1 MICTGSRSRGLRL
14 ANRDNYLLIFLAIF
28 LAINLLCVGGTE
40 AHESFEF
47 GRPLYQFFSTREYLA
62 DNQNWGVVQD
72 RQGLLLFGNDNLV
85 LQYDGQRWE
94 HIPVPGGSAIQGLA
108 VNDDGEIW
116 VGGVDQLGRLG
127 HEGDRYKF
135 LTAKGAKGLPGNLG
149 EVVQIVP
156 NGKAEYIDSEK
167 ALLIHDGN
175 GWTSIAWPHG
185 DGFDYMLAAAGKRVF
200 VHSRNDPLYEIVAGR
215 FIPVADDAELRSTI
229 VYQVLEPKPGLVL
242 LITKDHGIFR
252 LSQDRI
258 TPFSTEIDPLLT
270 RFSLQ
275 GASSVSGSFIA
286 IAIEQHGVALLDCE
300 GKLRSVLFQ
309 ENGLQDP
316 NILKLASDRSGG
328 LWICGNVGLTRL
340 EMDPG
345 IGFFDTQTGLPR
357 SEIFE
362 LTRFRG
368 DLYAAT
374 WDGLYS
380 LRKATAE
387 SLPARFQKIP
397 GVTSPISVIAD
408 VGSELLAGGW
418 KGLFSFDGTQLKPV
432 SVPIDRV
439 YAFQPSQVTAGR
451 VYVASND
458 GLVAISR
465 SGEGWRLDG
474 ALGEFGGGV
483 NGIVESGDAELFIS
497 TINGGFFRV
506 TLKSDSPSVFAGAKV
521 SSLAH
526 AKNAPKVS
534 GTDLLIL
541 LDGKPAFITGRGIF
555 RYEPDEDR
563 FVPIREYEPVFRDYV
578 PGRAVVNRGE
588 VKHLWISLIP
598 RQAPEEGVQ
607 GSKIVRLDSN
617 RHVTVLPAVIVRTIG
632 DPTTIR
638 EEDTDG
644 SSILWIAGTYGVAR
658 IDTDKLQPAVTKFSV
673 FAREVATVSGTS
685 LSIPGQGKTLKL
697 PFDSRD
703 IQVRFANDRFAGP
716 DQIRYRLQ
724 LEGREKN
731 WSAPLADPLWR
742 SGSLNEGRYLLHA
755 VAEDEDGIKSD
766 ESTLAIEVLPPWYRT
781 WWMYSIYAVLCVLCV
796 LGFVRLRVW
805 RLRVREKELV
815 AIVAERTKELE
826 ESQAKLVEAKEAAEA
841 ANRAKSTFLA
851 NVSHELRTP
860 LNSILGYTQL
870 MLRDQNQAEEKRR
883 RLTTVLSSGE
893 HLLNMI
899 NEILDL
905 AKVESGTITINPQP
919 VQLKPL
925 LNTLADEF
933 QLRASQK
940 QLRFTY
946 SSDHSIQEWI
956 STDPIRLKQVL
967 YNLVGNSIKFTEKGE
982 VALRVSRVKD
992 RIRIEVRDTGR
1003 GIPADEIQHLCKPF
1017 YQATNNNQAS
1027 GGVGLGL
1034 YISQRIVRLLGGS
1047 LEISSEEGTGSNFW
1061 FGLPIGPATAAP
1073 PPVSMRKIVRLE
1085 GKPTHILVV
1094 DDDEANRQYMLD
1106 LLHEVGLEATFAP
1119 SAVEALALMRNEK
1132 FDCVISD
1139 IRMADCNGIEF
1150 CRELRKDPRFALIPM
1165 IASSASVYENDR
1177 ETALAAGFN
1186 AFVPKPIS
1194 ESILFG
1200 LFESLLGLKPV
1211 YRSDAE
1217 RITEFEGT
1225 EDALNRPLSE
1235 ALPDSKRIDELLAH
1249 AKLGDIIALRAAI
1262 RKLGEKNLALHTFSR
1277 RLSILADQYQM
1288 SAIEKIL
1295 LAAREVVQ
1303 STLNPTEQD

>member
-1 MICTGSRSRGLRL
+1 VRIRSVGRL
-14 ANRDNYLLIFLAIF
+14 VTSTFLFAKI
-28 LAINLLCVGGTE
+28 LCAAGAEGTE
-40 AHESFEF
+40 GTFEF

-62 DNQNWGVVQD
+62 DNQNWDAVQD

-108 VNDDGEIW
+108 INEDGEIW
-116 VGGVDQLGRLG
+116 VGGVGRLGRLVR
-127 HEGDRYKF
+127 ESNQYRF
-135 LTAKGAKGLPGNLG
+135 LPAGGEKGLPESLG

-156 NGKAEYIDSEK
+156 GGETEFVRSEK
-167 ALLIHDGN
+167 ALLVHDKN
-175 GWTSIAWPHG
+175 AWTSIAWPHG
-185 DGFDYMLAAAGKRVF
+185 DGFDYMLSAAGKRVF
-200 VHSRNDPLYEIVAGR
+200 VHSKNDPLFEIVGGQ
-215 FIPVADDAELRSTI
+215 FIPVADDAELRSTT
-229 VYQVLEPKPGLVL
+229 VYQVLEPKPGLL
-242 LITKDHGIFR
+242 LLVTKDRGIFR
-252 LSQDRI
+252 LSQNRV
-258 TPFSTEIDPLLT
+258 TRFSTETDPLLD
-270 RFSLQ
+270 RFPLQ
-275 GASSVSGSFIA
+275 AATAVPGCFIA
-286 IAIEQHGVALLDCE
+286 VAIEQHGVALLDCE

-309 ENGLQDP
+309 DNGLQDP
-316 NILKLASDRSGG
+316 NILKLATDRSGG

-345 IGFFDTQTGLPR
+345 IDFFDTQTGLPR
-357 SEIFE
+357 SEVFE

-380 LRKATAE
+380 LKKVAAE

-397 GVTSPISVIAD
+397 GVTSPISVVAD

-418 KGLFSFDGTQLKPV
+418 KGLFSFDGTDLKRV

-439 YAFQPSQVTAGR
+439 YAFQPSQETPGR

-465 SGEGWRLDG
+465 SSEGWRLEGTLDG
-474 ALGEFGGGV
+474 FGGGV
-483 NGIVESGDAELFIS
+483 NGVVESGAAELYIS
-497 TINGGFFRV
+497 TINGGYFRV
-506 TLKSDSPSVFAGAKV
+506 TLKPGSPSTFGGAKI

-526 AKNAPKVS
+526 ALNAPKAS
-534 GTDLLIL
+534 GADLLIS
-541 LDGKPAFITGRGIF
+541 LDGKPAFISELGIF
-555 RYEPDEDR
+555 RYESEGDR
-563 FVPIREYEPVFRDYV
+563 FVPIQQYEPVFRDYL
-578 PGRAVVNRGE
+578 PGRAVANRGTT
-588 VKHLWISLIP
+588 KHLWISLIP
-598 RQAPEEGVQ
+598 RRGTEEGIH
-607 GSKIVRLDSN
+607 GSKIAEIDSN
-617 RHVTVLPAVIVRTIG
+617 GHVNILPAVIARTIG

-638 EEDTDG
+638 EESIDG
-644 SSILWIAGTYGVAR
+644 PPILWIAGTYGIAR
-658 IDTDKLQPAVTKFSV
+658 IDTGKLAPAATKFSV
-673 FAREVATVSGTS
+673 FAREAATVAGAP
-685 LSIPGQGKTLKL
+685 LSIPGQGKMLKL
-697 PFDSRD
+697 PFESRD
-703 IQVRFANDRFAGP
+703 IQIRFANDRFAGP

-731 WSAPLADPLWR
+731 WSAPVADPLWR
-742 SGSLNEGRYLLHA
+742 SGSLNEGHYLLHA

-766 ESTLAIEVLPPWYRT
+766 ESTIAIEVLPPWYRT
-781 WWMYSIYAVLCVLCV
+781 WWMYSIYGLLCVLCV

-815 AIVAERTKELE
+815 AIVTERTKELE

-851 NVSHELRTP
+851 SVSHELRTP

-870 MLRDQNQAEEKRR
+870 MLRDPNQTEDKRR

-905 AKVESGTITINPQP
+905 AKVESGTIAINPQP

-933 QLRASQK
+933 QMRASQK

-982 VALRVSRVKD
+982 VALRVGRAKD
-992 RIRIEVRDTGR
+992 HIRIEVRDTGR
-1003 GIPADEIQHLCKPF
+1003 GIPADEIQHLFKPF

-1047 LEISSEEGTGSNFW
+1047 LKVSSQEGAGSNFW
-1061 FGLPIGPATAAP
+1061 FGLPIGPANGAP
-1073 PPVSMRKIVRLE
+1073 PAVSMRKVVRLE
-1085 GKPTHILVV
+1085 GEPVRVLVV
-1094 DDDEANRQYMLD
+1094 DDDDANRQYMLD
-1106 LLHEVGLEATFAP
+1106 LLHEVGLRATFAP
-1119 SAVEALALMRNEK
+1119 SAAEALELMRSEK

-1150 CRELRKDPRFALIPM
+1150 CQELRRDLQFASIPM
-1165 IASSASVYENDR
+1165 IASSASVYDNDR
-1177 ETALAAGFN
+1177 EAALAAGFN
-1186 AFVPKPIS
+1186 GFVPKPID
-1194 ESILFG
+1194 ESTLFE

-1211 YRSDAE
+1211 YKPDTESA
-1217 RITEFEGT
+1217 TEFEGAD
-1225 EDALNRPLSE
+1225 EAVNRPLSE
-1235 ALPDSKRIDELLAH
+1235 ALPDCKLLDELLSY
-1249 AKLGDIIALRAAI
+1249 AKLGDIMALRAAT
-1262 RKLGEKNLALHTFSR
+1262 RKMGEKEPALRTFMR
-1277 RLSILADQYQM
+1277 RLSILAEHYQM

-1303 STLNPTEQD
+1303 SSHLNPAHQDQNENDDDEKT